1 MLNAAVTN
9 LKGIDEQ
16 KNCVSYISSLKLHEM
31 GIFVTTICPFGP
43 FPLILLLGFDKSRKL
58 LKLSMYLSH
67 VLFDHV
73 ALLNCFFFCLI
84 NAHYLYVLTVRSSS
98 DDLT

>member
-1 MLNAAVTN
+1 M
-9 LKGIDEQ
+9 
-16 KNCVSYISSLKLHEM
+16 SSLKLHEM
-31 GIFVTTICPFGP
+31 GIFVTTICP

-67 VLFDHV
+67 LLFDHV